1 MLHILHIV
9 HILHIFHVFILD
21 LILFRIL
28 VAGFELSSDEDDV
41 PLHPDLQA
49 QTHDVLH
56 DMPSPVLPPLPPA
69 QRPFEFSSFIRRS
82 GGDTTSLLSAIRET
96 DAHLPPGPIIV
107 YSERAGG
114 AVRCFTLDI
123 CTCILCQS
131 YELCS

>member
-1 MLHILHIV
+1 MFILIGGVHILHISLNSIFFISCIFLHILHIV

-82 GGDTTSLLSAIRET
+82 GGDTTSLLSANKGRN
-96 DAHLPPGPIIV
+96 
-107 YSERAGG
+107 
-114 AVRCFTLDI
+114 
-123 CTCILCQS
+123 
-131 YELCS
+131 

>member
-9 HILHIFHVFILD
+9 HILHIFHIFILD

-82 GGDTTSLLSAIRET
+82 GGDTTSLLSANKGRN
-96 DAHLPPGPIIV
+96 
-107 YSERAGG
+107 
-114 AVRCFTLDI
+114 
-123 CTCILCQS
+123 
-131 YELCS
+131 